1 MCSSDLGRLRKKFAN
16 LLADALRVQLVTK
29 GIIRVDE
36 WDDIKQN
43 IQFDYQ
49 QDNYFTELKENEM
62 LMQRIATLQQISP
75 FVGTYYS
82 QEWVKKNVLQ
92 MSDED
97 IKDIDAQIKS
107 EPQPNPEEGQQ

>member
-1 MCSSDLGRLRKKFAN
+1 MIKFNKFIGRLRKKFAN

-49 QDNYFTELKENEM
+49 HHV
-62 LMQRIATLQQISP
+62 S
-75 FVGTYYS
+75 
-82 QEWVKKNVLQ
+82 KKCN
-92 MSDED
+92 
-97 IKDIDAQIKS
+97 KK
-107 EPQPNPEEGQQ
+107 